1 MVRKFSGGAI
11 HDRTHDNQ
19 KSHRKRTRARNRGG
33 SNPTEGQTEK
43 TSQKTETT
51 KTSTENHFYLRLTT
65 FHHLLFLFWIN
76 ARKLRR
82 KNTCST
88 HEICISH
95 INLLKWLLV
104 VYNFVHCHLFLCNVL
119 INNLHKQYMYIYIL
133 RFCKEVDD
141 YWCIEL
147 SFPIAT
153 FSASCKT

>member
-104 VYNFVHCHLFLCNVL
+104 VYNLVHCHLFLCTCNYLL
-119 INNLHKQYMYIYIL
+119 IFYTNNTCTYT
-133 RFCKEVDD
+133 F
-141 YWCIEL
+141 L
-147 SFPIAT
+147 SFAKRWTIIDV
-153 FSASCKT
+153 

>member
-51 KTSTENHFYLRLTT
+51 KTSTENHFHLRLTT

-88 HEICISH
+88 HEICIHTSTSLNDFSLCT
-95 INLLKWLLV
+95 ILFIVICFYVMYLLII
-104 VYNFVHCHLFLCNVL
+104 YTNNTCTYTFLGFAKRWKIIDV
-119 INNLHKQYMYIYIL
+119 
-133 RFCKEVDD
+133 
-141 YWCIEL
+141 
-147 SFPIAT
+147 
-153 FSASCKT
+153 